1 MDNLTPMMEQY
12 HRIKSQHQ
20 DAILFFRIG
29 DFYEM
34 FFDDAKVA
42 SKALQ
47 ITLTTRGKHIG
58 EDIPLCG
65 IPYHA
70 VNSYLHKL
78 INQGFKVAICD
89 QVEDPKKT
97 KKIVKREV
105 VRVVTPGTVIDTA
118 LLNPKTNSF
127 ILSLA
132 TSMEKIGIAVIDVTT
147 GEFMVEEI
155 ERTNSLS
162 RLEAEISRFS
172 PKEILLRKNTEE
184 AFTEKL
190 KTMFSPQLFLTFYDD
205 WTFDYGNARRLL
217 LDKFRVTSLE
227 GFGCEELKTSI
238 SAAGALIHYL
248 KETQKNPLEHINK
261 ISLFNRGDYMVL
273 DKTTQ
278 ANLELTQTI
287 REGIKEESLL
297 GVLDHTRTC
306 MGARTLRKWLLH
318 PLLKTDGIRARQESV
333 EELLKEFCLRDSL
346 RELMGKLYDLE
357 RLGGRVSLQTANAR
371 DLLAL
376 KESLSILPE
385 IKKFTDK
392 FKSGFLSSVASG
404 FDDLQDIFFL
414 LDSSIKDFPPLVLK
428 EGGIIKTGYSKELDE
443 LREIKGNATSWLAAL
458 EIREKERTGISSLK
472 VRFNKIFGYYIEVTK
487 TNLRLVPPDYIRKQT
502 IATGERFITEEL
514 RDYES
519 RILGAEEKINEL
531 EFELFTQI
539 RDKVACEIN
548 RIKETS
554 DKIALLDVLANL
566 AEVAYRN
573 NYIKPEI
580 EDDGIISIKD
590 GRHPVLESL
599 YPEERFIP
607 NDTCLDSEENK
618 VIIITGPNMAGKSTY
633 MRQVALIVIL
643 AQTGSFIPAKEAH
656 IGIVDRIFTRVG
668 AADNLVKGQSTFMVE
683 MQETANI
690 LNNATSKSLILLDEI
705 GRGTST
711 FDGLSIAWAV
721 AEYIHDKNRIGAK
734 TLFAT
739 HYHEL
744 TELASTLP
752 AVKNF
757 NIAVKEWNDEIIFLR
772 KIVEGG
778 ADKSYGIQV
787 ARLAGLPRE
796 VIERAKEVL
805 ANLEEKEFDQGGKP
819 VIAHSKKENTLSVND
834 QLSLFTHPPNPVIE
848 ELKKIDI
855 SSLTPLEALNILDEL
870 KKKI

>member
-12 HRIKSQHQ
+12 HRIKSQYQ
-20 DAILFFRIG
+20 DTLLFFRIG

-34 FFDDAKVA
+34 FFDDAKIA
-42 SKALQ
+42 SKVLQ

-65 IPYHA
+65 VPYHA

-89 QVEDPKKT
+89 QVEDPRKT

-127 ILSLA
+127 ILSIA
-132 TSMEKIGIAVIDVTT
+132 TSKEKIGIAVIDVTT
-147 GEFMVEEI
+147 GEFMVEEL
-155 ERTNSLS
+155 EKNNSLS
-162 RLEAEISRFS
+162 KLEAEISRFS
-172 PKEILLRKNTEE
+172 PKEVLIPKNTEE
-184 AFTEKL
+184 AFVEKL
-190 KTMFSPQLFLTFYDD
+190 KTMFTPSLFLTLYDD

-217 LDKFRVTSLE
+217 LDKFRVTSFE
-227 GFGCEELKTSI
+227 GFGCDELKTSI

-261 ISLFNRGDYMVL
+261 ISLFARGDYMIL

-287 REGIKEESLL
+287 REGIKEDSLL
-297 GVLDHTRTC
+297 GVIDHTNTC

-318 PLLKTDGIRARQESV
+318 PLLKTDEIKARQESV
-333 EELLKEFCLRDSL
+333 EELFKESYLRDSL
-346 RELMGKLYDLE
+346 CEIMKNFYDLE
-357 RLGGRVSLQTANAR
+357 RLGGKVSLQTANAR
-371 DLLAL
+371 DLFAL
-376 KESLSILPE
+376 KESFVILPK
-385 IKKFTDK
+385 IKEVTSK
-392 FKSGFLSSVASG
+392 FKSWLLSSLAAG
-404 FDDLQDIFFL
+404 FDDLQDLFFL
-414 LDSSIKDFPPLVLK
+414 LDSSLKDSPPLALK
-428 EGGIIKTGYSKELDE
+428 EGGIIKAGYSTELDE
-443 LREIKGNATSWLAAL
+443 LRDIKGNATSWLAAL
-458 EIREKERTGISSLK
+458 EIREKKKTGISSLK

-487 TNLRLVPPDYIRKQT
+487 PNLHLVSPEYIRKQT
-502 IATGERFITEEL
+502 IATGERFVTEEL

-519 RILGAEEKINEL
+519 KILGAEEKINEL

-539 RDKVACEIN
+539 RDKVGCEIN

-554 DKIALLDVLANL
+554 DRIALLDVLSTL
-566 AEVAYRN
+566 AEIACKN

-580 EDDGIISIKD
+580 RDDGIINIKD

-599 YPEERFIP
+599 YPEDRFIP
-607 NDTCLDSEENK
+607 NDTYLDSEQNQ

-633 MRQVALIVIL
+633 MRQVALVVIL
-643 AQTGSFIPAKEAH
+643 AQIGSFIPAREAQ

-668 AADNLVKGQSTFMVE
+668 AADNLVRGQSTFMVE

-690 LNNATSKSLILLDEI
+690 LNNATPKSLILLDEI

-721 AEYIHDKNRIGAK
+721 AEYIHDKNRVGAK

-744 TELASTLP
+744 TELASALQG
-752 AVKNF
+752 VKNY

-772 KIVEGG
+772 KIIEGG

-787 ARLAGLPRE
+787 ARLAGLPKE

-805 ANLEEKEFDQGGKP
+805 ANLEEKEFDQVGKP
-819 VIAHSKKENTLSVND
+819 IIAHSKKDYYSLKD

-855 SSLTPLEALNILDEL
+855 SSITPLEALNKLDEL
-870 KKKI
+870 KKKIG